1 MKKKIILVIVLVLLI
16 AIQFVRID
24 QTNPS
29 SDPKMDIAVV
39 TTMPENV
46 QSVLMRSCY
55 DCHSNNTVY
64 PWYANVAPVSWMLRN
79 HIDEGREHMNF
90 SLWGNYSEKDKQK
103 MLEESVEEI
112 SKGNMPLKPYVLMHP
127 QAKLSAEEKEL
138 VRQWFLGNSATSVV
152 ASLN

>member
-1 MKKKIILVIVLVLLI
+1 
-16 AIQFVRID
+16 
-24 QTNPS
+24 
-29 SDPKMDIAVV
+29 
-39 TTMPENV
+39 
-46 QSVLMRSCY
+46 
-55 DCHSNNTVY
+55 
-64 PWYANVAPVSWMLRN
+64 
-79 HIDEGREHMNF
+79 MNF